1 MINIQKIDDNVC
13 FIWSLVR
20 YLNPAHHHQ
29 ARVTKVDKDFAKKLG
44 FKDITFPVKIRKIH
58 KIEKEDF
65 IGISVFSYENK
76 EKQRI
81 CISKTY
87 CQEFI
92 ICRRR
97 WK

>member
-1 MINIQKIDDNVC
+1 MLYIVFSQILKSC
-13 FIWSLVR
+13 TSS
-20 YLNPAHHHQ
+20 PSKSH
-29 ARVTKVDKDFAKKLG
+29 KSDKDFAKKLG

-65 IGISVFSYENK
+65 ICISVFSYENK

-81 CISKTY
+81 CILKTY

>member
-20 YLNPAHHHQ
+20 YLNPANHHQ
-29 ARVTKVDKDFAKKLG
+29 ARVTKVDKDFARKLDFKYKK
-44 FKDITFPVKIRKIH
+44 FPVKISKTH
-58 KIEKEDF
+58 KIEKENF

-81 CISKTY
+81 YISTKY

-97 WK
+97 RK